1 LKNFITYHF
10 INFLSRVLSFLP
22 RILII
27 KLAKLFGILLYNFF
41 PLRKE
46 VSKQN
51 IQIAFPGKSDRW
63 INNIIK
69 KTYQHYTFLIFEFMR
84 QKFTN
89 INSLEIN
96 IDDKTREILSS
107 KNGFILMTAH
117 LGNWELIVRI
127 LNLYKKSTIVV
138 KEQRNLGGDRF
149 VCEARSGNNIVLI
162 KTKESKRKMVQAIT
176 SGHILGLASDQNAD
190 MKGTKIK
197 FFGKETSVPKGAAFF
212 HHKTR
217 APIAVGFCILNDN
230 YSYDF
235 SLRYISNTNINKNI
249 ENLFKD
255 IGRKFSLKLESKI
268 KEKPEQYFWFHR
280 KWDRKIYK
288 KH

>member
-1 LKNFITYHF
+1 MKNFITYHF
-10 INFLSRVLSFLP
+10 INFVSKILSFLP

-27 KLAKLFGILLYNFF
+27 KLSKLFGILLYKFF

-51 IQIAFPGKSDRW
+51 IQIAFPDKSEQW
-63 INNIIK
+63 INNVIK

-84 QKFTN
+84 QKFIN
-89 INSLEIN
+89 INSLKIN
-96 IDDKTREILSS
+96 IDNKTKEILSS

-117 LGNWELIVRI
+117 FGNWELIVQI

-149 VCEARSGNNIVLI
+149 VCEARSGDNIVLV
-162 KTKESKRKMVQAIT
+162 KTKESKRKMVQAIINN
-176 SGHILGLASDQNAD
+176 HILGLASDQNAD
-190 MKGTKIK
+190 SKGTKIQ
-197 FFGKETSVPKGAAFF
+197 FFGKETSIPKGAAFF
-212 HHKTR
+212 HHKTK

-235 SLRYISNTNINKNI
+235 SLRYINKSNSDNNI

-255 IGRKFSLKLESKI
+255 IGENFSLSLEEQI

>member
-1 LKNFITYHF
+1 
-10 INFLSRVLSFLP
+10 
-22 RILII
+22 
-27 KLAKLFGILLYNFF
+27 
-41 PLRKE
+41 
-46 VSKQN
+46 
-51 IQIAFPGKSDRW
+51 
-63 INNIIK
+63 
-69 KTYQHYTFLIFEFMR
+69 MR

-89 INSLEIN
+89 INSLKIN

-117 LGNWELIVRI
+117 LGNWELIVKI

-149 VCEARSGNNIVLI
+149 VCEARSGKNIVLI

-235 SLRYISNTNINKNI
+235 SLRYISNININHNI

-255 IGRKFSLKLESKI
+255 IGGKFSLALEAKI